1 MAAKDVNG
9 AVMSGEFPVNE
20 EGFVDDAFIASRV
33 RDPEGSKIIFTM
45 KYGNMKK
52 DAARKKFDA
61 LKAFK
66 AARKGGSRAEVL
78 F

>member
-1 MAAKDVNG
+1 MDVSTLLT
-9 AVMSGEFPVNE
+9 VTMVLWIYIYLS
-20 EGFVDDAFIASRV
+20 IQTSRV
-33 RDPEGSKIIFTM
+33 FLIIFTM